1 MYKRQI
7 VGMRALKPKII
18 STNIQKEIE
27 IISVLPE
34 EETTF
39 PWSGHLGIRSHSSLL
54 KILDKNKSTLLFTNT
69 RNQSERWY
77 QCLKFFLPEMEDKI
91 ALHHGS
97 LDKEDRKRVE
107 EGVKDGLIKWV
118 VCTSSLDLG
127 VDFQPVDQ
135 IVQIGSAK
143 NLARLIQLSL
153 IHI

>member
-1 MYKRQI
+1 MSATIGNIEEAARAI
-7 VGMRALKPKII
+7 VGMSAIKPKII
-18 STNIQKEIE
+18 STNIQKDIE

-91 ALHHGS
+91 ALQHGS
-97 LDKEDRKRVE
+97 LDKEDRKE
-107 EGVKDGLIKWV
+107 LKKGLK
-118 VCTSSLDLG
+118 TD
-127 VDFQPVDQ
+127 
-135 IVQIGSAK
+135 
-143 NLARLIQLSL
+143 
-153 IHI
+153 

>member
-1 MYKRQI
+1 M
-7 VGMRALKPKII
+7 I
-18 STNIQKEIE
+18 SIE

-91 ALHHGS
+91 ALHHGRDEVQFCLPS
-97 LDKEDRKRVE
+97 LGEK
-107 EGVKDGLIKWV
+107 I
-118 VCTSSLDLG
+118 
-127 VDFQPVDQ
+127 
-135 IVQIGSAK
+135 
-143 NLARLIQLSL
+143 
-153 IHI
+153 

>member
-1 MYKRQI
+1 MGSKRGNQCELSLSWLRGNIKNLQIWAMSATIGNIEEAARAI
-7 VGMRALKPKII
+7 VGSGGKPKII

-27 IISVLPE
+27 IISF
-34 EETTF
+34 TRGGNDF

-97 LDKEDRKRVE
+97 LDKEDRKE
-107 EGVKDGLIKWV
+107 LKKGLK
-118 VCTSSLDLG
+118 TD
-127 VDFQPVDQ
+127 
-135 IVQIGSAK
+135 
-143 NLARLIQLSL
+143 
-153 IHI
+153 